1 MSANRLARHLGL
13 PRGENLY
20 QIKRGNNNI
29 SRDVAVRIH
38 SKFPQF
44 SLLWLLTGWGVAEQ
58 RENEL
63 VALTLYDDLTDLE
76 AGIPSRIT
84 LPRQVAGGAQVAVRV
99 WDEPFGPP
107 VHGAILLLRRYA
119 PDEEPLYG
127 NLHVVERADW
137 RMVRTLCRG
146 TRPGMVVL
154 RAPADDECTVVPRRQ
169 IGALWLVTAMIG
181 KTVR

>member
-1 MSANRLARHLGL
+1 M
-13 PRGENLY
+13 
-20 QIKRGNNNI
+20 
-29 SRDVAVRIH
+29 RIH

-44 SLLWLLTGWGVAEQ
+44 SLLRLLTGCGVAEQ

-63 VALTLYDDLTDLE
+63 VALTLYDDRTDLE

-84 LPRQVAGGAQVAVRV
+84 LPRQVARGAQVAVRV
-99 WDEPFGPP
+99 WAEPFGPP

-154 RAPADDECTVVPRRQ
+154 RAPADGECTVVPRRQ
-169 IGALWLVTAMIG
+169 IGALWLVTALIG